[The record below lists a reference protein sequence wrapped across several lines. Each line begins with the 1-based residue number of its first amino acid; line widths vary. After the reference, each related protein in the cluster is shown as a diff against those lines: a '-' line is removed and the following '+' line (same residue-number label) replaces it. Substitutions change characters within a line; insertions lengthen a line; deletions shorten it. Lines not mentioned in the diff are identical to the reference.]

1 MPNPPK
7 RCFLTPMDTW
17 VGRHQT
23 YKQSIEGLHS
33 FKVFQPAGNSAAL
46 LEAYNSASKE
56 FQGLIG
62 DAVQAG
68 QTLRAYGSSWSLSK
82 VAVTDHHLVSSKA
95 LRIRFTLPASQVST
109 TYAGDRKKLRFIE
122 CGHTIGEINRVLYNE
137 GLSLK
142 TSGSNNGQTL
152 PGVIGTGTH
161 GSAFK
166 FGATQDFVV
175 GIHLITGPNKQ
186 VYLERASYPVI
197 RPSFAAALGAELK
210 REDDD
215 LFDAA
220 LVSFGSF
227 GIVHGLLIESRELF
241 LLDAVRSFHNY
252 NAALRK
258 AISSL
263 DFSGMTLPKPL
274 SKLHHFQLTFNPNE
288 SHPPKTA
295 AVLLMFER
303 PFTQSYTPPDWDD
316 GAAGP
321 GATGLE
327 AMGAI
332 LELLPSS
339 LAGLVKSV
347 LNTQVKD
354 ELQPYAITGAIRDL
368 FRGEKTTGKVYASGI
383 GVPLANALDT
393 LKIALDTY
401 ANFGAVLP
409 VLITMRY
416 VKGTKALLGFTK
428 FDTTCVLEIDGLNT
442 GTTREFAKKV
452 WRNLEQAGIPFTMHW
467 GKVNDFLTENRVKKM
482 YGANVDKWIAAR
494 ETLLESSEVRDV
506 FANEFM
512 KSLGLA
518 T

>member
-7 RCFLTPMDTW
+7 RCFFMPMDKW
-17 VGRHQT
+17 VGRHQA
-23 YKQSIEGLHS
+23 YRQSIEGLHS
-33 FKVFQPAGNSAAL
+33 FKVFHPANNATARL
-46 LEAYNSASKE
+46 NAYKSASKE
-56 FQGLIG
+56 MQRLIA
-62 DAVQAG
+62 DAVQSG
-68 QTLRAYGSSWSLSK
+68 KRLRAHGSSWSLSK
-82 VAVTDHHLVSSKA
+82 VAVTDHHLLSSKA
-95 LRIRFTLPASQVST
+95 LRLRFSLPASQVSSS
-109 TYAGDRKKLRFIE
+109 YAGDRKKLRFLE
-122 CGHTIGEINRVLYNE
+122 CGYTIAEINRVLFND

-186 VYLERASYPVI
+186 VYLERASNPVTK
-197 RPSFAAALGAELK
+197 PSFAAALGAEH
-210 REDDD
+210 RRDDD

-241 LLDAVRSFHNY
+241 LLEAHRSFHKY

-263 DFSGMTLPKPL
+263 DFSGLNLPRPL

-295 AVLLMFER
+295 AVYLMFER
-303 PFTQSYTPPDWDD
+303 PFTTAYTPPEWDD

-327 AMGAI
+327 VMGAVI
-332 LELLPSS
+332 EWLPSS

-354 ELQPYAITGAIRDL
+354 ELSPYVVTGTIRDL

-383 GVPLANALDT
+383 GVPLANALET

-401 ANFGAVLP
+401 ADLGKVLP

-416 VKGTKALLGFTK
+416 VKGTQALLGFTK

-442 GTTREFAKKV
+442 PTLRKYAKSV
-452 WRNLEQAGIPFTMHW
+452 WRKLEQAGIPFTMHW
-467 GKVNDFLTENRVKKM
+467 GKVNDFLTENRVKTM
-482 YGANVDKWIAAR
+482 YGANRDKWIASR
-494 ETLLESSEVRDV
+494 ETLLDTPEVRDV
-506 FANEFM
+506 FANEFV

>member
-33 FKVFQPAGNSAAL
+33 FKVFHPANNAAARL
-46 LEAYNSASKE
+46 QAYNSVSKE
-56 FQGLIG
+56 FQGLIA
-62 DAVQAG
+62 DAIQAG
-68 QTLRAYGSSWSLSK
+68 KTLRAYGSSWSLSK

-109 TYAGDRKKLRFIE
+109 TYAGDRKKLRFLE
-122 CGHTIGEINRVLYNE
+122 CGYTIGEINRVLFDE

-152 PGVIGTGTH
+152 PGVMGTGTH

-175 GIHLITGPNKQ
+175 GIHLITGPTKQ
-186 VYLERASYPVI
+186 VYLERASNPVTK
-197 RPSFAAALGAELK
+197 PSFAAALGAELI
-210 REDDD
+210 RDDD

-227 GIVHGLLIESRELF
+227 GIMHGVLIESRDLF
-241 LLDAVRSFHNY
+241 LLDAFRSFHNY

-258 AISSL
+258 AISEL
-263 DFSGMTLPKPL
+263 DFSGLTLPKPL

-295 AVLLMFER
+295 AVYLMFER

-327 AMGAI
+327 IMGGI
-332 LELLPSS
+332 IELLPSS
-339 LAGLVKSV
+339 LAGLVKPI

-354 ELQPYAITGAIRDL
+354 ELAPYAITGTIRDL

-393 LKIALDTY
+393 LNIALDTY
-401 ANFGAVLP
+401 ENLNTVSP

-416 VKGTKALLGFTK
+416 VKGTRALLGFTK

-442 GTTREFAKKV
+442 AKTRAYATSV
-452 WRNLEQAGIPFTMHW
+452 WKNLERAGIAFTMHW
-467 GKVNDFLTENRVKKM
+467 GKVNDFLTENRVKTM
-482 YGANVDKWIAAR
+482 YGANVDKWIAGR
-494 ETLLESSEVRDV
+494 ETLLENSETRDV
-506 FANEFM
+506 FANEFV